1 MIEAMDGFY
10 ICILQKTTAFAMLL
24 GRMRKETEWRDPKG
38 VRVQQVPRMEVI
50 SRTPAIDV
58 E

>member
-10 ICILQKTTAFAMLL
+10 ICILQKTTAFAMLW
-24 GRMRKETEWRDPKG
+24 GKMRKETEWRDPKG
-38 VRVQQVPRMEVI
+38 VRVQRVPRMEVI
-50 SRTPAIDV
+50 SSTPAIDV